1 MAKRREK
8 KKGILDRAIDA
19 VSSRDE
25 EAAAEEAKKAAEAA
39 KRQAQLET
47 AKREAAEAKIRAA
60 EAKAKEAEE
69 KLKAAEKAAAEAKA
83 KERKQRMAE
92 AETRRAERREELQR
106 RAEEG
111 KPKVYVVKSGDSL
124 SKIAKEVLG
133 DAGRWPEIFEANKD
147 QIKDPNLIHVG
158 QELKMPS

>member
-19 VSSRDE
+19 VSTRDE
-25 EAAAEEAKKAAEAA
+25 EAAAAEAKKAAEAA

-60 EAKAKEAEE
+60 EAKAKE
-69 KLKAAEKAAAEAKA
+69 
-83 KERKQRMAE
+83 RKQRMAE

-106 RAEEG
+106 RSEER